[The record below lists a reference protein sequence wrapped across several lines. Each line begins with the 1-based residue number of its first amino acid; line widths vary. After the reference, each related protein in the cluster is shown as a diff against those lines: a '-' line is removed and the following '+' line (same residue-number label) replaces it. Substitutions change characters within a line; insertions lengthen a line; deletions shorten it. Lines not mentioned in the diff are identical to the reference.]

1 MSTLADVRNLL
12 AEVGYHDPIS
22 NEDLDGA
29 LKSLI
34 DSGHVEPFEDYTA
47 AVSSYADAKRRRDA
61 WALTKQAR
69 IMVAAVRDVIDSL
82 DRSLQLP
89 PRLLDAV
96 EATVR
101 RTLSH
106 FHQDADLLAT
116 DLEQVKAHLEQ
127 LQEASGDFYGAVAT
141 LVQHDVT
148 DDAVFTTS
156 RERILLALRH
166 FAYQTQRALDRVR
179 AALAELKAVG
189 ASSIVERAL
198 PGAGV
203 LDARA
208 QHSWLTE
215 KRQQLDGLDA
225 WFAPRGSIERL
236 IEASAGAIHTLLGA
250 IERRFYANSR
260 GSDLGADFRQLARM
274 IHAQPAEDAA
284 YQVFAAGFGIWT
296 AHHPRRP
303 EFEDIAPGFS
313 ASEGAMYTAQAVLRT
328 SERGARSAGRP
339 PKIPDLAEKRAHAEF
354 VSQVDLERR
363 SALAQDLV
371 TPGRVP
377 LTHFSGLDADHT
389 SVFVTLLEEALD
401 AFDHGAGCGTAETVG
416 ARLHLWLGEFGRM
429 VTVELEE
436 GHLSSPD
443 LRVEIVALGAVSAA
457 GSTEVA

>member
-1 MSTLADVRNLL
+1 MSTLVDVRNLL
-12 AEVGYHDPIS
+12 AEVGYHDQIS
-22 NEDLDGA
+22 DEDLEGA

-61 WALTKQAR
+61 WALTKNAR

-101 RTLSH
+101 RTLAH
-106 FHQDADLLAT
+106 YHQDADLLAT
-116 DLEQVKAHLEQ
+116 DLAQVKAHLEQ
-127 LQEASGDFYGAVAT
+127 LQEASGDFYGAVAS

-148 DDAVFTTS
+148 DDAMFTTS
-156 RERILLALRH
+156 RERILLGLRH

-189 ASSIVERAL
+189 VSSIVERGL

-208 QHSWLTE
+208 QQSWLAE
-215 KRQQLDGLDA
+215 KRQQLHGLDA
-225 WFAPRGSIERL
+225 WFAPQGSIERL
-236 IEASAGAIHTLLGA
+236 IEASPGAIHALLGA

-274 IHAQPAEDAA
+274 IYAQPAEDAA
-284 YQVFAAGFGIWT
+284 HQVFAAGFGIWT

-303 EFEDIAPGFS
+303 EFEDIAPGFN
-313 ASEGAMYTAQAVLRT
+313 ASEGATHSAEAVLRT
-328 SERGARSAGRP
+328 SERGARSPGRP
-339 PKIPDLAEKRAHAEF
+339 PKIPDLAAKRAHAEF
-354 VSQVDLERR
+354 VEKAELERR
-363 SALAQDLV
+363 SALAQDLI

-377 LTHFSGLDADHT
+377 LTHFSGLDGDHT

-401 AFDHGAGCGTAETVG
+401 AFDPGAGYGTAETVG
-416 ARLHLWLGEFGRM
+416 ARLYVWVGEFGRM
-429 VTVELEE
+429 VTVAWEE
-436 GHLSSPD
+436 GHLVSAD
-443 LRVEIVALGAVSAA
+443 LHIEIVALDVAAAA
-457 GSTEVA
+457 GSAEVA